1 MGEGDGQ
8 DRKEATKLFVAAAV
22 TLILL
27 VLLGLPGS
35 TT

>member
-8 DRKEATKLFVAAAV
+8 DRKVATRLFVAAAV

-27 VLLGLPGS
+27 VFLGLPGS